1 MNAMNDDASKRGAP
15 SSSGRPIIE
24 IRGVTKR
31 FGGGEPAVDSVDLEI
46 PEGELFALL
55 GPSGCGKT
63 TLLRMLAGFETPT
76 AGEIRIDG
84 ADVAGVPPNRRPV
97 NLVFQS
103 YAVFPHMSV
112 FDNVAYGLKVTGV
125 PAAERRERVREALGL
140 VRLDGLEARKPDQ
153 LSGGQRQ
160 RVALARA
167 LVKRP
172 RVLLLDEPL
181 SALDAKLREAM
192 RLELVNLRIA
202 VGITFVFVTHDQD
215 EALSMAD
222 RIAVMERGRV
232 RQVADPAT
240 LYEYPSCRFVAD
252 FIGKVNLFEA
262 SVSEAGGR
270 ELALDV
276 PGLGVL
282 RIPHPEPVQGE
293 IGVAVRPE
301 KVRLSES
308 RPLGRGVL
316 VRGDGRGLRVLR
328 KRDPPFSGD
337 RGRGPPLRYRPQHRP
352 RTGPDRA
359 GRAPLREL
367 AAGRHPRPY
376 RVTPF
381 RWGPGED

>member
-1 MNAMNDDASKRGAP
+1 MKEVCGASP
-15 SSSGRPIIE
+15 EPPIVE

-31 FGGGEPAVDSVDLEI
+31 FGAGRPAVDSVDLEI
-46 PEGELFALL
+46 PRGELFALL

-97 NLVFQS
+97 NMVFQS

-112 FDNVAYGLKVTGV
+112 FDNVAYGLKVTGA

-172 RVLLLDEPL
+172 QVLLLDEPL

-222 RIAVMERGRV
+222 RIAVMEHGRV
-232 RQVADPAT
+232 RQVADPAA

-262 SVSEAGGR
+262 SASAGRDREGR
-270 ELALDV
+270 LVLEV
-276 PGLGVL
+276 PGLGALSV
-282 RIPHPEPVQGE
+282 PHPEPVQQGE

-301 KVRLSES
+301 KLRLGESRPDAEIVFEATVEDFAYYGSETRLFLVTEGGVRLSATV
-308 RPLGRGVL
+308 PNT
-316 VRGDGRGLRVLR
+316 
-328 KRDPPFSGD
+328 D
-337 RGRGPPLRYRPQHRP
+337 RGPVRIERGARRFVSW
-352 RTGPDRA
+352 
-359 GRAPLREL
+359 APADTLVLTE
-367 AAGRHPRPY
+367 
-376 RVTPF
+376 
-381 RWGPGED
+381 